1 MLIQVIKLIDLIILS
16 TISFNCFS
24 LQDFKNTIHNILQEA
39 KTHGHKSIALP
50 IQDVIRCGY
59 STNKIAPAFFE
70 EIESFDVNNPDD
82 ISFFYLTVDSSN
94 DYKTLDCEWKKK
106 KEMLVIA
113 FTIYGCTQEMLELVE
128 NELRT
133 FVCEKSYLAVRIL
146 NQMGGYLSKFVQNV
160 SAVPRSCL
168 EQRQDV
174 IQAIEQ
180 MLRKA
185 WSNQHELKILV
196 TGKTGQGKSTL
207 INGILGAE
215 VAKEGARATRC
226 TTEVAEYSVT
236 IQDVPVTV
244 FDSPGLQ
251 DRTENEEHY
260 IQSMREKCKELSLI
274 LYCTKMINPRLTD
287 DDKHAMKK
295 LTEAF
300 REQFWNYAVFVL
312 TFANKEDCSRKDNRD
327 DDVEEP
333 DLDDK
338 EGWQA
343 LKKQRFEG
351 RLKLWEEELKQ
362 FLIKEVGVHH
372 AIAEKIPVVPTG
384 DYKQTCENREPR
396 CLPDR
401 DNWFMMFWDACSLRV
416 KETKLFL
423 QVNQDRIVA
432 AEDDGIDDNYEETET
447 PVRQYRY
454 YVQFQMILY

>member
-1 MLIQVIKLIDLIILS
+1 MPIQTVIK
-16 TISFNCFS
+16 
-24 LQDFKNTIHNILQEA
+24 
-39 KTHGHKSIALP
+39 
-50 IQDVIRCGY
+50 RGY
-59 STNKIAPAFFE
+59 STNEIAPALFE

-82 ISFFYLTVDSSN
+82 ISFFYLTVGNSN
-94 DYKTLDCEWKKK
+94 DYTTLNWERKKK
-106 KEMLVIA
+106 KEAIVVT
-113 FTIYGCTQEMLELVE
+113 FTIYGCTQETLDLVE
-128 NELRT
+128 KELRT
-133 FVCEKSYLAVRIL
+133 FVHEKSYLAVSIL
-146 NQMGGYLSKFVQNV
+146 NQMVGCLSKVVKNV
-160 SAVPRSCL
+160 SAVPRSYL
-168 EQRQDV
+168 ELRRDA

-180 MLRKA
+180 LLQKA

-207 INGILGAE
+207 INGILGTK

-251 DRTENEEHY
+251 DRTENEEVY
-260 IQSMREKCKELSLI
+260 IQNMREKCKELSLI

-300 REQFWNYAVFVL
+300 GEGFWNYAVFVL
-312 TFANKEDCSRKDNRD
+312 TFANKEDCSRQDDRD

-333 DLDDK
+333 DYNDK
-338 EGWQA
+338 EGWQT
-343 LKKQRFEG
+343 LKKKRFEG
-351 RLKLWEEELKQ
+351 RLKLWEKELKQ

-372 AIAEKIPVVPTG
+372 DIAEKILVVPTG
-384 DYKQTCENREPR
+384 DYKQTCENREPL

-401 DNWFMMFWDACSLRV
+401 DNWFIRFWDACCLRV

-432 AEDDGIDDNYEETET
+432 AENDVYNGGDNYEETET
-447 PVRQYRY
+447 PVRP
-454 YVQFQMILY
+454 